1 MFVGEGANG
10 DEEEDEHLSLQ
21 THHHCPPKIPE
32 FIRNVGP
39 KGRLDFAKLF
49 VNNLNT
55 TKVTLYEKMKEWADE
70 YDVRVSKFQLTS
82 TGPGPSK
89 TGVEI
94 VSQTK
99 TQRFSHMSCSGFK
112 SIHTKLV
119 QSVCHPRF

>member
-1 MFVGEGANG
+1 MFLAQNIFRNMQKFIVFTLSILVSTLLPIPAMFVGEGANG

-70 YDVRVSKFQLTS
+70 YDVRVSKFFVIDLS
-82 TGPGPSK
+82 RGLK
-89 TGVEI
+89 N
-94 VSQTK
+94 
-99 TQRFSHMSCSGFK
+99 
-112 SIHTKLV
+112 
-119 QSVCHPRF
+119 